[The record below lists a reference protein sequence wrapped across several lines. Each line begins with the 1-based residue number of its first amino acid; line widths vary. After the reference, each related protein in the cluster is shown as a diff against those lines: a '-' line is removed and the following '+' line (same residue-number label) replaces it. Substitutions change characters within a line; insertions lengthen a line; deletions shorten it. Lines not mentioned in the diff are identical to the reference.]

1 MATNVDLVIFGASGD
16 LSRRKILPSLKHL
29 AARNGTAL
37 RVIGAGRSDQTRDE
51 FRDLVSQSS
60 GSRELAATAEWVQ
73 LSYRD
78 PASFAP
84 VKNLLDG
91 VKTAIFYLATPPE
104 TFSDILGAVGN
115 SGMATKGDPS
125 RRIVVEKPLG
135 HDLASARKLNSQ
147 LGAAFDEEQIF
158 RIDHYLAKD
167 TVQNV
172 LAFRFSNSLF
182 EPVWNRNLVETILI
196 TAAEEEGIGS
206 RAGYYD
212 QIGAVR
218 DMIQNHV
225 LQLLA
230 LVTMEPPTTFD
241 SDYIRRA
248 KRGALRAMSPL
259 DGNGEDLRHVVRVQL
274 QDARLQP
281 LVLPLP
287 RLQQHQHL
295 VLVLHLPLPPVD
307 RAQRRQDVRA
317 GGQLLVDHRLR
328 HLRRPIRGRQ
338 RGQDQDG
345 VGHLQPFLRRPRA
358 WAMAEGPLR
367 PFAAIQPKT
376 LAPPDI
382 ITPSQPRLVSLSSP
396 LCSLTPILLCGSW
409 AMMCWKKRIPRSP
422 TSASGLD
429 AIAVT
434 APGAMVS
441 SKSGSFALPSR
452 KRGLPSTSVK
462 RYSPPTSVKRT
473 PTSAGALRCEAAL
486 RADSLVSKNRCR
498 TMFEGSGVCS
508 VAMPAASYAACY
520 HCAT

>member
-1 MATNVDLVIFGASGD
+1 MAAGGVDLVIFGASGD
-16 LSRRKILPSLKHL
+16 LARRKILPSLKHL

-37 RVIGAGRSDQTRDE
+37 RVIGAGRSEQTRDE
-51 FRDLVSQSS
+51 FRDLVNQSS
-60 GSRELAATAEWVQ
+60 GSSELAATAEWVR

-84 VKNLLDG
+84 VKELLDG
-91 VKTAIFYLATPPE
+91 AKTAIFYLATPPE

-147 LGAAFDEEQIF
+147 LAAAFDEEQIF

-182 EPVWNRNLVETILI
+182 EPVWNRNLVDTILI

-248 KRGALRAMSPL
+248 KRGALRAMSPIDPTFAVRGQYEGYL
-259 DGNGEDLRHVVRVQL
+259 DEKGVGPDSRRETYAAARVRIENWRWDGVPIFVRTGKALKRRATEIVIKLRDAPMLRV
-274 QDARLQP
+274 
-281 LVLPLP
+281 
-287 RLQQHQHL
+287 
-295 VLVLHLPLPPVD
+295 
-307 RAQRRQDVRA
+307 
-317 GGQLLVDHRLR
+317 GGR
-328 HLRRPIRGRQ
+328 RQ
-338 RGQDQDG
+338 RGIATLI
-345 VGHLQPFLRRPRA
+345 VIR
-358 WAMAEGPLR
+358 
-367 PFAAIQPKT
+367 IQPDEGIT
-376 LAPPDI
+376 LRIGAKRPGVRFEMVPAGMRLDYSRLTRIALPDAYEN
-382 ITPSQPRLVSLSSP
+382 VLSEVIAGGHSAFPGGEEIELSWEIVDP
-396 LCSLTPILLCGSW
+396 LIKSWELEGHPEPYQKGSW
-409 AMMCWKKRIPRSP
+409 GPQAADDLL
-422 TSASGLD
+422 ASGGGGRWIISGD
-429 AIAVT
+429 EPGT
-434 APGAMVS
+434 A
-441 SKSGSFALPSR
+441 
-452 KRGLPSTSVK
+452 
-462 RYSPPTSVKRT
+462 
-473 PTSAGALRCEAAL
+473 
-486 RADSLVSKNRCR
+486 
-498 TMFEGSGVCS
+498 
-508 VAMPAASYAACY
+508 
-520 HCAT
+520 